1 MTNSTRGMWLT
12 AAAATLFAMG
22 CGESTGTDGGSTCT
36 SDANCGTG
44 KVCHPVTKACVPS
57 CTGSVD
63 CPSTAKTCAKFDGTP
78 GSMTS
83 PGFCQCST
91 DALCGGNFVCSTATK
106 MCENK
111 CTSNSNC
118 PSGFTCNTTTGQCT
132 TGGSDAGMDAGT
144 ACDGLSQCTYPEVCN
159 FTSGRCVT
167 GASCN
172 MSAPQP
178 DTCGYAGYCTAN
190 SNCAQVEYPT
200 CENFGPTTRP
210 VTFNPA
216 TSTGPIIYYI
226 EPDPSPVTANCFKG
240 FFVHSFYLNVYRT
253 DADWPAQMTAM
264 PGAFYVRTDGSQQ
277 DITAGL
283 GGSAYVPNGRQL
295 RLRKYLC
302 AQSAASFNAGF
313 YYTNGN
319 EACYAT
325 SGAVAGSANCTSNAQ
340 CGTLMCNMGT
350 GTCE

>member
-1 MTNSTRGMWLT
+1 MRNATRGLWLI
-12 AAAATLFAMG
+12 AAVAAVFAMG
-22 CGESTGTDGGSTCT
+22 CGETSGSDAGTTCT
-36 SDANCGTG
+36 SDASCGTG

-63 CPSTAKTCAKFDGTP
+63 CPSTAKTCAKYDGTA
-78 GSMTS
+78 GSAS
-83 PGFCQCST
+83 APGFCQCST
-91 DALCGGNFVCSTATK
+91 DALCGGNLVCSTATK

-111 CTSNSNC
+111 CTSNSSC
-118 PSGFTCNTTTGQCT
+118 PSGFTCNTTTGQCAS
-132 TGGSDAGMDAGT
+132 GGSDAGMDAGT
-144 ACDGLSQCTYPEVCN
+144 ACTGLSQCTYPEVCN

-172 MSAPQP
+172 TAGAQP

-200 CENFGPTTRP
+200 CSNFGPSTRP
-210 VTFNPA
+210 VVFNPA
-216 TSTGPIIYYI
+216 TSMGPITYYI
-226 EPDPSPVTANCFKG
+226 EPDPSPATAVCFKG
-240 FFVHSFYLNVYRT
+240 FFVHSFFLNVYRT
-253 DADWPAQMTAM
+253 DTDWPPQLSAM
-264 PGAFYVRTDGSQQ
+264 PGAFYVRTDGTQQ

-283 GGSAYVPNGRQL
+283 PGSYYVPNGKQL

-302 AQSAASFNAGF
+302 ATTSSSLNAGF

-325 SGAVAGSANCTSNAQ
+325 SGAVGGSANCTSNND
-340 CGTLMCNMGT
+340 CGSLTCNTGS